1 MRILGIFTLV
11 MLACTLLCGLW
22 MKFGRGEKDAG
33 FHGMLS
39 VLTVL
44 LSMVTIVAFLL
55 KLPK

>member
-22 MKFGRGEKDAG
+22 MKFGPGEKDAG
-33 FHGMLS
+33 
-39 VLTVL
+39 